1 MISRRHFLG
10 SFSSLAVASLAVAQS
25 ERVWRIGHLWF
36 STAHDGAPYLEGFL
50 AGLRAL
56 GYVEG
61 KNLVLEYRLAN
72 GRLETLP
79 ALARELVALNVDLL
93 YTPATPATQAAMRAT
108 TSIPIVFSGVSDP
121 VGSGLVQTLSRPGG
135 NVTGLTDAGV
145 DLAQKRLDLL
155 KQTIPRLRRIAV
167 LGDQASTLW
176 EPTWK
181 EVQAAARVLQ
191 IEVTPLVIT
200 TPSQIE
206 DALARLDR
214 TIQALLVAPQAV
226 FYVNRQKIIDFTLKA
241 RLPATYEWRT
251 FVEDGGLMS
260 YGPDFVAL
268 HRQAARHVDKV
279 LRGAKPSELPVE
291 QPTHYELVINLKTAR
306 AIGLQIPESVLA
318 RANEVIK

>member
-1 MISRRHFLG
+1 MISRRRFLG
-10 SFSSLAVASLAVAQS
+10 SFSGLAVASLAVAQS
-25 ERVWRIGHLWF
+25 GRVWRIGHLWF
-36 STAHDGAPYLEGFL
+36 STAHDGAPYLRGFL

-108 TSIPIVFSGVSDP
+108 TSIPIVFVGVSDP

-135 NVTGLTDAGV
+135 NVTGLTDAGI

-155 KQTIPRLRRIAV
+155 NQTIPRLRRIAV
-167 LGDQASTLW
+167 LGDQSSTLW
-176 EPTWK
+176 EPTWE

-191 IEVTPLVIT
+191 IEVTPVVIT
-200 TPSQIE
+200 TPTQIE

-214 TIQALLVAPQAV
+214 TIQALLVAPQAI

-268 HRQAARHVDKV
+268 HRQGARHVDKV

-306 AIGLQIPESVLA
+306 AIGLQIPESVFA